1 MCACLLGRPLLAA
14 APPAALSALLTAY
27 YEDYLPLFPLEAAI
41 NGDNDARYEKVWP
54 NDLSAEH
61 RAKVDALGRI
71 DRATLTGT
79 DLLSYD
85 MLKWNL
91 PIRREGTR

>member
-14 APPAALSALLTAY
+14 APPGGAVGPADGLLRG
-27 YEDYLPLFPLEAAI
+27 LPPAFPLEAAI